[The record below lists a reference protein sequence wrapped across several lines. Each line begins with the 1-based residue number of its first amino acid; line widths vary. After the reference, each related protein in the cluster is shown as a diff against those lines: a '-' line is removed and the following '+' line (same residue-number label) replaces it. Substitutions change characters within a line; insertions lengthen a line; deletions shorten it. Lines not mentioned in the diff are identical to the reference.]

1 MTRTVIP
8 VKLLSTVEVGPYR
21 AHLRQWEHYEG
32 QTPTITLE
40 IWRGWNLESSEQ
52 TIGMGPVEKRWMNI
66 KEELATL
73 VARQA
78 LGLET
83 K

>member
-21 AHLRQWEHYEG
+21 AHLRQWEHYPG

-40 IWRGWNLESSEQ
+40 IWKGWNLLSSEQ
-52 TIGMGPVEKRWMNI
+52 TIGIGHVEKRWVSI
-66 KEELATL
+66 KEELATRI
-73 VARQA
+73 AREA
-78 LGLET
+78 LGLEI